1 MRWEFYRES
10 RCLATC
16 TEASLSKHMNL
27 RNRQRQE
34 RYRKVMLI
42 RLCVARFEK
51 DQCDIEFT
59 FISEDVIGTSS
70 MSPRPV
76 LVYPWL
82 LVHQIIIVHA

>member
-1 MRWEFYRES
+1 
-10 RCLATC
+10 
-16 TEASLSKHMNL
+16 
-27 RNRQRQE
+27 
-34 RYRKVMLI
+34 MLI